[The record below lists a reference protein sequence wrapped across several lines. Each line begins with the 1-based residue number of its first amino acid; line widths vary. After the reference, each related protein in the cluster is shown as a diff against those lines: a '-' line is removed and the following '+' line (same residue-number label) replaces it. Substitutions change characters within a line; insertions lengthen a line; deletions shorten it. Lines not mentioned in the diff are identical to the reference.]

1 MKQIIYAAA
10 ITMAS
15 LACTHQQVDVLEETS
30 PRFAGATRIE
40 IRKSLSDVFINASS
54 YCNSLLPVTPNCA
67 EQTYAFQ
74 AQLMKLDPIPVP
86 QPNLDPTI
94 SSDEAVQLYK
104 QFITDHTG
112 EPVLAVFRQ
121 LYPRILLNK
130 YGVITSRDYPLVA
143 YFAREL
149 IESGSYDFG
158 TQANALTAI
167 QPHVPAQQFRQLV
180 QLAGKNLRLYKPVR
194 QRSFDRQL
202 AQLDNPDVILRRF
215 PESMTKQMR
224 THLIERNKADNQA
237 FAQLERLQSGIV
249 N

>member
-1 MKQIIYAAA
+1 MKQIIYTVTIA
-10 ITMAS
+10 MAS
-15 LACTHQQVDVLEETS
+15 LSCTDQQVDVSEETS
-30 PRFAGATRIE
+30 PRYAMTPRIE

-54 YCNSLLPVTPNCA
+54 FCNSMLPVTPNCG

-94 SSDEAVQLYK
+94 SSDEAVRLYK

-130 YGVITSRDYPLVA
+130 YGVIASRDYPLIA

-149 IESGSYDFG
+149 VESGSYDFG

-167 QPHVPAQQFRQLV
+167 QPHVPAQQFNQLV
-180 QLAGKNLRLYKPVR
+180 KLAAKNLRMYKPVR

-202 AQLDNPDVILRRF
+202 VQLDNPGVDVRLF
-215 PESMTKQMR
+215 PESVRKQVR
-224 THLIERNKADNQA
+224 THLIERNQADNQA
-237 FAQLERLQSGIV
+237 FAHLERLQSGVV